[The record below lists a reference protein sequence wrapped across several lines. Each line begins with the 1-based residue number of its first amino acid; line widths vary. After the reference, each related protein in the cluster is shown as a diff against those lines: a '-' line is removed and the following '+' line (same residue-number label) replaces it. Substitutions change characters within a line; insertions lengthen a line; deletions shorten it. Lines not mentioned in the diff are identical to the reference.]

1 MEEIN
6 YEVHSMKK
14 SLLISLIASIAL
26 FLILCPFLFQLIDY
40 LHPVVIG
47 VVFFCMV
54 MAVFLLAL
62 FIRKKTVQLSY
73 SKIRILLLL
82 YSFGLFIL
90 LFFRPSDQ
98 IYQSINLIPFS
109 TISFYLSGEVNGLI
123 SFYNLAANIG
133 LFLPFGIFLKIR
145 ECTIFQLFS
154 IPIFFI
160 SSIEL
165 LQYFSH
171 RGSMDID
178 DLILNVL
185 GFYIGYLLYPFFN
198 RVVKVLPAPSGGWT

>member
-6 YEVHSMKK
+6 NEVRSMKT
-14 SLLISLIASIAL
+14 LLQVSLIASIAL
-26 FLILCPFLFQLIDY
+26 FLILSPVLFQLMDY

-47 VVFFCMV
+47 VVFFCLV
-54 MAVFLLAL
+54 MSVCLLAL
-62 FIRKKTVQLSY
+62 FIRKQTVQLPY
-73 SKIRILLLL
+73 SKIRNLLLL
-82 YSFGLFIL
+82 YTFGLFIL

-98 IYQSINLIPFS
+98 TYQSINLIPFS

-133 LFLPFGIFLKIR
+133 LFLPFGVFLKMK
-145 ECTIFQLFS
+145 ECTIFQLFY

-160 SSIEL
+160 SLIEL

-178 DLILNVL
+178 DLILNVM
-185 GFYIGYLLYPFFN
+185 GFYIGYLLHPLFK
-198 RVVKVLPAPSGGWT
+198 KVITISYQN

>member
-6 YEVHSMKK
+6 NEVRSMKK
-14 SLLISLIASIAL
+14 SLIISLIASISL
-26 FLILCPFLFQLIDY
+26 FLILSPILFQLMDY

-62 FIRKKTVQLSY
+62 FIRKQTVQLSY
-73 SKIRILLLL
+73 SKIPILLLL

-133 LFLPFGIFLKIR
+133 LFLPFGVFLKMR
-145 ECTIFQLFS
+145 ECTIFQLFY

-160 SSIEL
+160 SLIEL

-185 GFYIGYLLYPFFN
+185 GFYIGFLLYPLFK
-198 RVVKVLPAPSGGWT
+198 RVFKVSYQS

>member
-1 MEEIN
+1 
-6 YEVHSMKK
+6 MKK
-14 SLLISLIASIAL
+14 SLIISLIASIAL
-26 FLILCPFLFQLIDY
+26 FLILSPILFQLIDY

-62 FIRKKTVQLSY
+62 FIRKQTVQFSY

-133 LFLPFGIFLKIR
+133 LFLPFGFFLKMR
-145 ECTIFQLFS
+145 KCTIFQLLY

-165 LQYFSH
+165 LQYFSQS
-171 RGSMDID
+171 GSMDID

-198 RVVKVLPAPSGGWT
+198 RVVTVSYQN

>member
-1 MEEIN
+1 
-6 YEVHSMKK
+6 MKT
-14 SLLISLIASIAL
+14 LLLVSLIASISL
-26 FLILCPFLFQLIDY
+26 FLILSPVLFQLMVY

-47 VVFFCMV
+47 VVLFCLV

-62 FIRKKTVQLSY
+62 FIRKQTLQLPY

-82 YSFGLFIL
+82 YLFGLFIL

-98 IYQSINLIPFS
+98 TYQSINLIPFS

-133 LFLPFGIFLKIR
+133 LFLPFGVFLKMK
-145 ECTIFQLFS
+145 ECTIFQLFY
-154 IPIFFI
+154 IPIVFI
-160 SSIEL
+160 SLIEL
-165 LQYFSH
+165 LQYITL
-171 RGSMDID
+171 RGSLDID

-185 GFYIGYLLYPFFN
+185 GFFIGYLLYPLLN
-198 RVVKVLPAPSGGWT
+198 TVIKVSLGK